1 MEGSETESP
10 AQRLQREREWA
21 QAGGDRSRLGTKLA
35 VRERLALLL
44 DAGSFCEDGLFASVS
59 GERLPADAVLTGT
72 GTIDGRTVAVVAH
85 DPTVK
90 AGSWGWRTV
99 EKQIRALERADRERI
114 PVVYLVDSAGGRLT
128 DAVGFHPGPRGA
140 ARVFHLQVRLSG
152 RVPQV
157 CCLFGPSAAGGAY
170 MPAFCDWVGMV
181 EGNAS
186 MYLASPRIAE
196 KAIGETVTLEEM
208 GGARMHTEV
217 SGCADELCAD
227 DGEAIARARRF
238 LSYLPSHYLAR
249 PPAAEPL
256 PAAASDWE
264 GVLPAS
270 LRTPYDVHEV
280 IERTVDAG
288 SFFAVKPRWA
298 KEIVTGFA
306 RLDGRAVGIV
316 ASQPKVRGGAIYVDS
331 ADKAARFIS
340 LCDAFG
346 LPLLFLA
353 DLPGFMIGSAVERQ
367 GMIRHGAKMIAAMA
381 SAEVPRWC
389 VVLRKAYA
397 AGYYAMASPGFEPV
411 ATIAL
416 AGAQIGAMAGEAAV
430 NAIWANRLA
439 EIEDP
444 EERAAFVAERSA
456 ELDRELDSLRLA
468 SDLLID
474 AVVAPEELR
483 EELRRRLAACA
494 HWERRDPGRHHG
506 VFPV

>member
-1 MEGSETESP
+1 VSSEESP
-10 AQRLQREREWA
+10 SERLERERAWA
-21 QAGGDRSRLGTKLA
+21 VAGGDRSRLGTKLP
-35 VRERLALLL
+35 VRERLDLLL
-44 DAGSFCEDGLFASVS
+44 DPGSFTEDGLFASVMHE
-59 GERLPADAVLTGT
+59 GLPADAVVTGT
-72 GTIDGRTVAVVAH
+72 GTVAGRTVAVIAH

-99 EKQIRALERADRERI
+99 EKQIRVLERADRERI

-128 DAVGFHPGPRGA
+128 DPIGFHPGPRGA
-140 ARVFHLQVRLSG
+140 ARIFHMQVRLSG

-170 MPAFCDWVGMV
+170 MPSFCDWVGMV

-196 KAIGETVTLEEM
+196 KAIGEKVTLEEM
-208 GGARMHTEV
+208 GGARLHTEV

-227 DGEAIARARRF
+227 DAEAIAKARRF
-238 LSYLPSHYLAR
+238 LSYLPQHYGQR
-249 PPAAEPL
+249 PAAVETREP
-256 PAAASDWE
+256 ASAGWD

-270 LRTPYDVHEV
+270 LRTPYDVREV
-280 IERTVDAG
+280 IARTVDAE
-288 SFFAVKPRWA
+288 SFFEIKPRWA
-298 KEIVTGFA
+298 REIVVGFA
-306 RLDGRAVGIV
+306 RLDGQAVGIV

-331 ADKAARFIS
+331 ADKAARFIT
-340 LCDAFG
+340 LCDAFN

-353 DLPGFMIGSAVERQ
+353 DLPGFMIGSEMERR
-367 GMIRHGAKMIAAMA
+367 GIIRHGAKMVAAMS

-397 AGYYAMASPGFEPV
+397 AGYYAMCGPGFEPV

-430 NAIWANRLA
+430 NAIWANKLA

-444 EERAAFVAERSA
+444 DERAAFIRERSA
-456 ELDRELDSLRLA
+456 ELDEELDALRLA

-474 AVVAPEELR
+474 TVVKPEELR
-483 EELRRRLAACA
+483 DELRRRLDATAD
-494 HWERRDPGRHHG
+494 WERQGPGRHHG
-506 VFPV
+506 AFPV